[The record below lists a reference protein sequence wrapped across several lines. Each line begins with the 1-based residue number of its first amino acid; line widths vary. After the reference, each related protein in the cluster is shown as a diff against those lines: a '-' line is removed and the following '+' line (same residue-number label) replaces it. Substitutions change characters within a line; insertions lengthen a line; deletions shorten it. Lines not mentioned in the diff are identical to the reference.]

1 MQVNNIQPEKS
12 EALNILPNKVQESD
26 PTLSIESTYFSGSEA
41 DDEAEPLLSLRAY
54 LPFSTPMPDLSLVSS
69 SDTDI
74 SSHSHLSLPWYEEG
88 ASSQMVQRPSVIETS
103 KWSKLVMVKA
113 CKAFGISVAGFEHE
127 LLDMIL
133 RMEERRQI
141 QLQQQKA
148 TCKKKKKS
156 KDKQR
161 AELDKLIC
169 GINYDGKNFRDRG
182 RFHKSFSE

>member
-1 MQVNNIQPEKS
+1 
-12 EALNILPNKVQESD
+12 
-26 PTLSIESTYFSGSEA
+26 
-41 DDEAEPLLSLRAY
+41 
-54 LPFSTPMPDLSLVSS
+54 
-69 SDTDI
+69 
-74 SSHSHLSLPWYEEG
+74 
-88 ASSQMVQRPSVIETS
+88 MVQRPSVIETS